1 MLDDGLDFSFSGL
14 KTAVVNHVRKPPR
27 GVDRG
32 RGRQLPG
39 RGGGRAGDQG
49 PPRRAWRSGRPRLAI
64 GGGVAANSLLR
75 EQFLTACT
83 EDGLQAF
90 LPSRSMCTDNAAMIA
105 SAGWYR
111 LRDDG
116 PTPLDCRRGSQPPA
130 VHLPM
135 SPAGPGPADRDEW
148 ADRFD
153 QQAAACHGLG
163 SPLYGRLLHLIAE
176 DIRADGPSW
185 AVMAERADLRFG
197 QAGPLRLVGAA
208 HRLALAGRAPGW
220 ARLLPSCGGAVP
232 AGDARLRE
240 EWLSMVGS
248 FGDDLRT
255 GLDREVQ
262 TNEVARSAGLG
273 LALARTG
280 FPAVRLVELGCSG
293 GLNLRLDRFRIDL
306 GGDRRAGPVLG
317 DPASVVR
324 LAPAVDGAV
333 GDGPALPVVE
343 DRIGIDPHPVD
354 PTSEDGRLTLLS
366 FVWPDQVER
375 LRARRRRHR
384 HRPGGA
390 GGPAGHRRTPQRRW
404 PRCWTGDAR
413 RWCSTRSCGS
423 TSRPTCAGR

>member
-1 MLDDGLDFSFSGL
+1 
-14 KTAVVNHVRKPPR
+14 
-27 GVDRG
+27 
-32 RGRQLPG
+32 
-39 RGGGRAGDQG
+39 
-49 PPRRAWRSGRPRLAI
+49 
-64 GGGVAANSLLR
+64 
-75 EQFLTACT
+75 
-83 EDGLQAF
+83 
-90 LPSRSMCTDNAAMIA
+90 
-105 SAGWYR
+105 
-111 LRDDG
+111 
-116 PTPLDCRRGSQPPA
+116 
-130 VHLPM
+130 M
-135 SPAGPGPADRDEW
+135 SPPGPGPADRDEW

-232 AGDARLRE
+232 AGDDRLRE

-248 FGDDLRT
+248 FGDDLRV

-306 GGDRRAGPVLG
+306 GGDRLAGPVLG

-366 FVWPDQVER
+366 FVWPDQAER
-375 LRARRRRHR
+375 LERVAGAIAIAREVPADLRATSDTAAALAEVLDERRPTVVQHSIVWQYVPTDMRWKVTEAIEAAGRVATAGAPLGWVR
-384 HRPGGA
+384 YEPDEWNRGRASVWLRTWPGGGDRLVA
-390 GGPAGHRRTPQRRW
+390 HADFHGRW
-404 PRCWTGDAR
+404 IAPL
-413 RWCSTRSCGS
+413 
-423 TSRPTCAGR
+423 PT